1 MLNNIRTA
9 RDTVRNPSLSLQ
21 LSLIDFLLV
30 STASMIHTVSDHVLD
45 LKKELAIVE
54 DGKLRIHIRKEGTH
68 FGYVLQSSDSETNIT
83 DDMDLVYA
91 LARKE
96 FLERSIHLMQN
107 DVKRLQLALDRS
119 KDARE
124 RIVFHNRMSRF
135 NDAGLDLTRI
145 LFSKEQNEWIDASYS
160 PNPFY
165 AQNLKYPTKGNL
177 MMRSNSEVKL
187 GNMSEAFGL
196 PYRYDDLVTI
206 LPDGHGSMPYRETY
220 FSDIK
225 IPNLLGGITIHEHF
239 GAFHIETYS
248 TDSLKRLSDYRSF
261 PIEEIPGRRVKDSEI
276 TWSFE
281 SDIANS
287 DKLKQVFRRMLLPV
301 Y

>member
-96 FLERSIHLMQN
+96 FLERSIHLM
-107 DVKRLQLALDRS
+107 
-119 KDARE
+119 
-124 RIVFHNRMSRF
+124 
-135 NDAGLDLTRI
+135 
-145 LFSKEQNEWIDASYS
+145 
-160 PNPFY
+160 
-165 AQNLKYPTKGNL
+165 
-177 MMRSNSEVKL
+177 
-187 GNMSEAFGL
+187 
-196 PYRYDDLVTI
+196 
-206 LPDGHGSMPYRETY
+206 
-220 FSDIK
+220 
-225 IPNLLGGITIHEHF
+225 
-239 GAFHIETYS
+239 
-248 TDSLKRLSDYRSF
+248 
-261 PIEEIPGRRVKDSEI
+261 
-276 TWSFE
+276 
-281 SDIANS
+281 
-287 DKLKQVFRRMLLPV
+287 
-301 Y
+301 